1 MKYCIVGK
9 KTWGLFIRRRRW
21 SLGSPTRPDF
31 RDRPWGKQAG
41 AGERTLTISLATCYT
56 KILYPM
62 FAIPKTKEKE
72 NPYARSGNQSILR
85 LCLH

>member
-1 MKYCIVGK
+1 MGFVH
-9 KTWGLFIRRRRW
+9 KT
-21 SLGSPTRPDF
+21 SPVVPCSPTRPDF
-31 RDRPWGKQAG
+31 RGRPWGKQAG

>member
-1 MKYCIVGK
+1 MGFVHKTSPVVPWFPHPARFQGQALGK
-9 KTWGLFIRRRRW
+9 TGR
-21 SLGSPTRPDF
+21 G
-31 RDRPWGKQAG
+31 
-41 AGERTLTISLATCYT
+41 GERTLTISLATCYT

>member
-21 SLGSPTRPDF
+21 SLGSPTRQISGQAL
-31 RDRPWGKQAG
+31 GKTG
-41 AGERTLTISLATCYT
+41 RAGERTLTISLATCYT